1 MKEIKRYSKQ
11 FKMEAIRLV
20 KGQGYKI
27 LEAEWNLEIYPSSF
41 EKDSIM
47 TKVA

>member
-1 MKEIKRYSKQ
+1 MKEIKGYSKQ
-11 FKMEAIRLV
+11 FNMDTIRLV
-20 KGQGYKI
+20 KDQGYKI

-41 EKDSIM
+41 EKDFIM